1 MFKVFVVGDTIKV
14 VRRFSLPNIS
24 NCEKA
29 KVDGVFQFPRVSSAA
44 ASADN
49 ADLDPSVA
57 ELPPKPFLEALA
69 KELRI
74 LLVYK
79 LAASSHF
86 FCQSSLFCFK
96 LLMLCFEQGLRLF
109 NIDMIREHGSK
120 NVFYVIDINY
130 FPGLYLKLF
139 CTQCEYDFVRQMNLQ
154 SLKLHLQVM
163 QRCQIMSKYLQI
175 SSTIWRKPNRR
186 RDIGGDWLDCTVK
199 NLLQNLYCKCIGC
212 SCTFT
217 KVYFSAEIFA
227 VVMITVAVN
236 YWLYFCKIK
245 HDWIKCVVAVK
256 KNFSVNLKI

>member
-24 NCEKA
+24 NCEKD

-49 ADLDPSVA
+49 ADLDPSIA

-96 LLMLCFEQGLRLF
+96 LLMLCFE
-109 NIDMIREHGSK
+109 
-120 NVFYVIDINY
+120 
-130 FPGLYLKLF
+130 
-139 CTQCEYDFVRQMNLQ
+139 
-154 SLKLHLQVM
+154 
-163 QRCQIMSKYLQI
+163 
-175 SSTIWRKPNRR
+175 
-186 RDIGGDWLDCTVK
+186 
-199 NLLQNLYCKCIGC
+199 
-212 SCTFT
+212 
-217 KVYFSAEIFA
+217 
-227 VVMITVAVN
+227 
-236 YWLYFCKIK
+236 
-245 HDWIKCVVAVK
+245 
-256 KNFSVNLKI
+256 